1 MDSQYFEF
9 EVNMIYIQ
17 IAERYDAKGFLLLA
31 KSGTPVQC
39 YPGNKY
45 GVQPV
50 HVALLK
56 RKGIRFK
63 KLSAHSIPLPKAS
76 LAA

>member
-1 MDSQYFEF
+1 LFVRLAMT
-9 EVNMIYIQ
+9 YIQ
-17 IAERYDAKGFLLLA
+17 ISEKHDAKGFLVLA

-39 YPGNKY
+39 YPDNRY
-45 GVQPV
+45 GVQPI
-50 HVALLK
+50 HLTLLK

-63 KLSAHSIPLPKAS
+63 KLATRSMPLPKAS